1 MDLDDLLAV
10 KELRDG
16 AGRRGLGV
24 SWTQGKFTVI
34 LIDPRTYDY
43 LGTTG
48 RYGRT
53 DNAIALVRTAIV
65 DRVGQRP
72 QARAG

>member
-1 MDLDDLLAV
+1 M
-10 KELRDG
+10 RDG

-34 LIDPRTYDY
+34 LIFDARTYDY
-43 LGTTG
+43 LGTTV
-48 RYGRT
+48 RYGPT